1 MLKITFFIFLLLSG
15 SYASAQTSLMDI
27 NSWAY
32 QLQNIDIS
40 QIAEDRVS
48 QLIVMDYSADGS
60 SDSEFTSEQISRI
73 KSSEKKVISEWRGL
87 KHFVVSKTLLYR
99 VGALSLALFS

>member
-1 MLKITFFIFLLLSG
+1 
-15 SYASAQTSLMDI
+15 MDI

-32 QLQNIDIS
+32 QLQNIEIS

-73 KSSEKKVISEWRGL
+73 KSSEKKVIVFDLVLIGS
-87 KHFVVSKTLLYR
+87 HFGESTVATP
-99 VGALSLALFS
+99 

>member
-1 MLKITFFIFLLLSG
+1 MLKITFFIFLLLSF

-32 QLQNIDIS
+32 QLQNIEIS

-73 KSSEKKVISEWRGL
+73 KSSEKKVIVFDLVLIGS
-87 KHFVVSKTLLYR
+87 HFGESTVATP
-99 VGALSLALFS
+99 